1 MNKHVTKLQK
11 EASEA
16 RKLIEDSDSDSSDSE
31 DESRGRRKPKPKER
45 PTEDQVL
52 TRQNIR
58 N

>member
-31 DESRGRRKPKPKER
+31 DESRGRRKNKPKEKM
-45 PTEDQVL
+45 TEDQV
-52 TRQNIR
+52 I
-58 N
+58 

>member
-31 DESRGRRKPKPKER
+31 DESRGRRKNKPKEKMTFV
-45 PTEDQVL
+45 PCPLCLSVV
-52 TRQNIR
+52 
-58 N
+58 

>member
-52 TRQNIR
+52 TRQNMR